1 MSKQSQRASK
11 DFTRRKFLGVS
22 AMATAA
28 FYGATSFGLTSCKK
42 DKEIIDNEGSNGG
55 DVIYGRDTDVV
66 VIGSGFG
73 GAVAGLRMSEAGLN
87 VTMLE
92 MGKHYEVSP
101 DGKTFCSMLQPD
113 ERSTWLKNKTVLP
126 FGPRLPI
133 RKVGLGV
140 LDRVEYDNMK
150 IYRGTCLGGGS
161 LVYGAML
168 PQANSA
174 LWDEQFPDIDYEEM
188 QNIWYPKVRT
198 VLPVTR
204 KVPQDILDSKYY
216 RYARVGIEQCEKAGM
231 EPFWIPGGLDFNI
244 VRDEIEGRVK
254 KSSISGDLLYGVNS
268 GAKNSVDRNYIPAAV
283 GTGKMTVET
292 MSKVRYIEQKED
304 GRYEVM
310 IDRINDQ
317 GKTVKSNVIR
327 CTYLFVTAGVVGTN
341 GILLRSQREG
351 GLKNLEHIGEGV
363 GTNGN
368 IMMVRG
374 KFGEDVGAEQ
384 CSFPVSGYYQP
395 DNPYGILLAEQ
406 APVPLGVELKLLGA
420 LAITI
425 NEYRGHFK
433 LDNNNDDEGVSLVWD
448 KNGLDQGYAQARH
461 FTDRLI
467 DANGGQVMTSFFQPD
482 GFSKDFTYH
491 PLGGVLRGKASDNY
505 GRLKAYKNLYCVD
518 GSMIPGYTCAA
529 NPAMTIA
536 AVAERCLDD
545 IIRNDLF

>member
-1 MSKQSQRASK
+1 MSKHQDQAGG
-11 DFTRRKFLGVS
+11 DFTRRKFLGMS

-28 FYGATSFGLTSCKK
+28 FYGASSFGLTSCKK
-42 DKEIIDNEGSNGG
+42 DKDTDDSEGP
-55 DVIYGRDTDVV
+55 IYGRDTDVV

-101 DGKTFCSMLQPD
+101 NGNTFCSMLQPD

-133 RKVGLGV
+133 RKTGLGV

-168 PQANSA
+168 PQANQA
-174 LWDEQFPDIDYEEM
+174 LWGTEYPDIDYQEM
-188 QNIWYPKVRT
+188 QDIWYPKVRT
-198 VLPVTR
+198 VLPVSR

-216 RYARVGIEQCEKAGM
+216 KYARVGIEQCEKAGM
-231 EPFWIPGGLDFNI
+231 ETFYIPGGIDFDI
-244 VRDEIEGRVK
+244 VRGEIEGRIK
-254 KSSISGDLLYGVNS
+254 KSSVSGDLLYGVNS

-292 MSKVRYIEQKED
+292 MSKVRYIEQLED
-304 GRYEVM
+304 GRYEVL

-317 GKTVKSNVIR
+317 GKTIKSDVLR

-341 GILLRSQREG
+341 GIFLRSQKEG
-351 GLKNLEHIGEGV
+351 GLANLEHIGEHI

-368 IMMVRG
+368 IMLVRG
-374 KFGEDVGAEQ
+374 QFGEDVGSEQ
-384 CSFPVSGYYQP
+384 CSFPVSGYFQP

-406 APVPLGVELKLLGA
+406 APVPLGVETRLLGA

-425 NEYRGHFK
+425 NDYRGKFE
-433 LDNNNDDEGVSLVWD
+433 LDGSNADEGVSLNWA
-448 KNGLDQGYAQARH
+448 KNGLDQGYAQAQY
-461 FTDRLI
+461 FADRLN
-467 DANGGQVMTSFFQPD
+467 DANGGKVMTTFFQPD
-482 GFSKDFTYH
+482 GFSRDFTYH
-491 PLGGVLRGKASDNY
+491 PMGGVVRNLSSDAY
-505 GRLKAYKNLYCVD
+505 GRLKGYKNLYCVW
-518 GSMIPGYTCAA
+518 S
-529 NPAMTIA
+529 
-536 AVAERCLDD
+536 DD
-545 IIRNDLF
+545 VRIYLCR